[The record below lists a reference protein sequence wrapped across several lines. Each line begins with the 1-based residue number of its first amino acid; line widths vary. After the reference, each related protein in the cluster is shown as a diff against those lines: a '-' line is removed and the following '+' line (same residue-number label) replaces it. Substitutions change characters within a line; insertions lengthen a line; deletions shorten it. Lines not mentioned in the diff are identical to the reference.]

1 MFKFNA
7 EGIIQHYKSDYDEIR
22 GIIVNNEGKDILDN
36 LEIEVNIRDIFDTLI
51 DTTNNTPENSKTK
64 INIINKQMINI
75 FKLYEKNIN
84 NGNVVRETVSK
95 NVSKRM
101 SHIYNFFNNTKKNKQ
116 TNKPIVSKKHRIER
130 KPSISN
136 ALFGNFMQHILNNPA
151 QNQNAS
157 MTESRFV
164 KKKYITYLDKIEQLG
179 VIQPPNYL
187 LSPSKK
193 NPNTT
198 TQKYILWLLRNVLFH
213 YVLIYTT
220 IYFPNSRELDNVSLY
235 AVGSKNYTSDI
246 DVSVLNTG
254 NEKHLVSELIYYI
267 ETTFVDLYGI
277 NSLYFDIEFYSNYLM
292 MSPPP
297 INIDFGGVGGTKK
310 YRHKKQSMRRRRR
323 PLTVLSMGGE
333 NNNNEYYYIDT
344 STFNYDDFKDVSKYA
359 IASVMRNLSFGF
371 KNYDMIIDD
380 VKPYLNKI
388 IHFFSD
394 LNKNGI
400 MLSQQNVGLNF
411 LLDDNELLDVK
422 TMVDEYLTLTNYIIA
437 ITKYKEK
444 LQTFENE
451 YFELKKQTTPFSK
464 EQMVEIFKLYCVP
477 NIFREESYICPS
489 TVLFIVK
496 YIQDE
501 RKKMNEISDTTETEL
516 CRMEKTKWANC
527 NIGFYGNLLGII
539 EQFGYIF
546 RFAETYKDDQEHKE
560 KKIKKYGKRIA
571 EGLCQMIDTPNMMN
585 TVLAFLNSNNVNE
598 QYLFGVQIN

>member
-22 GIIVNNEGKDILDN
+22 GIIENNGGKDILDKLGQKAN
-36 LEIEVNIRDIFDTLI
+36 MNIKDIFDTFI
-51 DTTNNTPENSKTK
+51 DVPSNSNIEKIFINVPDNSKTK
-64 INIINKQMINI
+64 TKIFNVTNKMINI
-75 FKLYEKNIN
+75 FKLYENNGKNTRLTFSKRLSNLLICKNKTTKVSQKINGRRRKSSLTNILFSIKNIL
-84 NGNVVRETVSK
+84 
-95 NVSKRM
+95 
-101 SHIYNFFNNTKKNKQ
+101 
-116 TNKPIVSKKHRIER
+116 TNPD
-130 KPSISN
+130 
-136 ALFGNFMQHILNNPA
+136 
-151 QNQNAS
+151 QNSSGAD
-157 MTESRFV
+157 SRFIENNYV
-164 KKKYITYLDKIEQLG
+164 TYLDKIEQLDI
-179 VIQPPNYL
+179 IQPTNNLIPNFI
-187 LSPSKK
+187 K
-193 NPNTT
+193 PNTT
-198 TQKYILWLLRNVLFH
+198 IKNTTIKKYILWLLRNVFFH

-220 IYFPNSRELDNVSLY
+220 IYFPNSRELENVSLY

-297 INIDFGGVGGTKK
+297 INIDFGGVGGKNK
-310 YRHKKQSMRRRRR
+310 IYNQKKQSTRRRRR
-323 PLTVLSMGGE
+323 STFLSMGGE

-344 STFNYDDFKDVSKYA
+344 SSFDYDDFKDVSKYA

-394 LNKNGI
+394 LNNNGI

-451 YFELKKQTTPFSK
+451 YFELKKQTTPFTK

-501 RKKMNEISDTTETEL
+501 RKKMNEISDTTETDL
-516 CRMEKTKWANC
+516 CRTQKTKWANC

-546 RFAETYKDDQEHKE
+546 RFAITYKDDLPHKE

-571 EGLCQMIDTPNMMN
+571 EGLCQMINKPNMMN
-585 TVLAFLNSNNVNE
+585 TVLAFLNSETVNE
-598 QYLFGVQIN
+598 KYLFGVEIN